1 MQVSL
6 AGDVVAGVIWKRG
19 YYMQAATHQVF
30 SGCFISVVISIFWL
44 SSIWFIS
51 IVIRCCGVL
60 LSYPCFGRPVY
71 VVHHLVDGHELVS
84 TLIP

>member
-1 MQVSL
+1 M
-6 AGDVVAGVIWKRG
+6 GDVVAGVILKRG

-30 SGCFISVVISIFWL
+30 SGCFISVVIRCFYSALIMLL
-44 SSIWFIS
+44 SSA
-51 IVIRCCGVL
+51 IRCCGVL